1 MIRFDHVN
9 IRVSDQEAVRDFLIN
24 VVGVSVGPRPAFSFP
39 GYWLY
44 LGDQPV
50 VHLAPRDAA
59 GEVGWVNH
67 IAFTG
72 FDFAAK
78 SAALDQAGVPYQV
91 QTLPGTAIK
100 QIFVN
105 GPEGLRIELQCPPH
119 AAEPAHA

>member
-9 IRVSDQEAVRDFLIN
+9 IRVSDQEAVRDFLVT
-24 VVGVSVGPRPAFSFP
+24 VVGVSVGPRPPFSFP

-44 LGDQPV
+44 LGDEPV
-50 VHLAPRDAA
+50 VHLAPRDRA
-59 GEVGWVNH
+59 GDVGWVNH

-72 FDFAAK
+72 FNFAAK
-78 SAALDQAGVPYQV
+78 TAALDAVGVPYTV
-91 QTLPGTAIK
+91 QKLPGTEIT

-119 AAEPAHA
+119 V

>member
-9 IRVSDQEAVRDFLIN
+9 VRVTEQEAVRDFLMK
-24 VVGVSVGPRPAFSFP
+24 VLDLRVGPRPAFSFP

-50 VHLAPRDAA
+50 VHLAPRDKP

-67 IAFTG
+67 IAFSG

-78 SAALDQAGVPYQV
+78 TTALTGAGVPHRV
-91 QTLPGTAIK
+91 QTLPGTDIK
-100 QIFVN
+100 QIFID
-105 GPEGLRIELQCPPH
+105 GPEGLRIELQCLPY
-119 AAEPAHA
+119 AAEPANA

>member
-9 IRVSDQEAVRDFLIN
+9 IRVSDQEAVRDFLIA
-24 VVGVSVGPRPAFSFP
+24 VVGLTVGPRPPFSFP

-44 LGDQPV
+44 LDDRPV
-50 VHLAPRDAA
+50 VHLAPRDKP

-67 IAFTG
+67 IAFGG

-78 SAALDQAGVPYQV
+78 RAALDRVGIAHAV
-91 QTLPGTAIK
+91 QTLPDSDIR

-119 AAEPAHA
+119 AAEPSHA